1 MNKLSIKT
9 ACEMAGISRPT
20 IYKYINNGTL
30 SAIKDGK
37 NTFIDASEL
46 LRVFPNSQ
54 LNNKESAV
62 NNLHSLTT
70 GSQHKDEI
78 IDMLKKQLEDKQKDN
93 DFLKEQLTS
102 TNYNFTQLNKLL
114 ENKQEQEKTTRKKFL
129 GIF

>member
-1 MNKLSIKT
+1 MNKLSIKA

-37 NTFIDASEL
+37 NTFIEASEL
-46 LRVFPNSQ
+46 LRVFPNAQ
-54 LNNKESAV
+54 LDNKESTV

-70 GSQHKDEI
+70 GNQHKDEI
-78 IDMLKKQLEDKQKDN
+78 IDMLKKQFEDKQKDN

-102 TNYNFTQLNKLL
+102 ANHNFTQLNKLL
-114 ENKQEQEKTTRKKFL
+114 ENKQEQKKTPRKKFL